1 MQDNRIEYE
10 PGHLLLTARQI
21 IANGENVVSY
31 KKNQNG
37 FSLLELM
44 VTILIIG
51 ILASIAIPSYSSYMA
66 KARRADGK
74 AALVNFGNAMERYYT
89 EKYTYTGAATGGNDT
104 GSPTIFA
111 TEAPLDGDNK
121 YYDLTI
127 NAATATTYTLRAT
140 PKGAQAGDGYLE
152 LTSTG
157 VRRWNKDNLGV
168 ILDWDG
174 N

>member
-1 MQDNRIEYE
+1 MIQ
-10 PGHLLLTARQI
+10 
-21 IANGENVVSY
+21 
-31 KKNQNG
+31 KKNQKG
-37 FSLLELM
+37 FTLIELLI
-44 VTILIIG
+44 VIAIIG
-51 ILASIAIPSYSSYMA
+51 ILASIAYPSYQSYLY

-89 EKYTYTGAATGGNDT
+89 EKYTYTGAASGGNDT

-111 TEAPLDGDNK
+111 TEAPLDGNTK

-127 NAATATTYTLRAT
+127 NAATSTTYTLRAT
-140 PKGAQAGDGYLE
+140 PKGAQSGDGYLE

-157 VRRWNKDNLGV
+157 VRRWNKNGAGTIV
-168 ILDWDG
+168 DWDG